1 LLQKE
6 NFQQEILQIQKNKY
20 KFTPEKDKKN
30 KQKQIMTNFTAQTFS
45 PAHRKNG
52 RSVFR
57 AAYPADRVF
66 RCNPGSFS
74 GSGTAESSVIPFPTY
89 SSYTYILCKERKSVR
104 ISIGPGIS
112 A

>member
-1 LLQKE
+1 MLQKE

-74 GSGTAESSVIPFPTY
+74 EAHAAKTSDNPFSMRRP
-89 SSYTYILCKERKSVR
+89 YTYILYNKRKSPR
-104 ISIGPGIS
+104 ISIGLGIS

>member
-1 LLQKE
+1 
-6 NFQQEILQIQKNKY
+6 
-20 KFTPEKDKKN
+20 N
-30 KQKQIMTNFTAQTFS
+30 KQTQLMTNFTAQTFS

-89 SSYTYILCKERKSVR
+89 SSYTYILCKEWKSVR